1 MDCSKKSGQVR
12 EQIDAFAL
20 GELNPRSEL
29 ELLAHVAECEACR
42 EAYHHAKAM
51 RSAVDRGVESL
62 VAGEPSPQF
71 AARLRA
77 RIAAEP
83 APKHWAWD
91 AWRVWEHASRQTLSY
106 ALGTL
111 VLATLLIVVRMGL
124 PRKHVSAPAVAE
136 VTSTM
141 SPSPSVATD
150 SPRTSAI
157 PVHSRKKLASGS
169 VPSSG
174 IQREPEVLVPKEEF
188 LAVVRFYEA
197 VNSTPVESEQLYSA
211 QEEPQKPLELKLLE
225 ITPLEPLETPVEDSD
240 QGPGRF

>member
-1 MDCSKKSGQVR
+1 MDCQKKSEQVI
-12 EQIDAFAL
+12 EQMKNFAL
-20 GELNPRSEL
+20 GNISAKLEL
-29 ELLAHVAECEACR
+29 ELLAHVTECEACR
-42 EAYHHAKAM
+42 EAYDHAKAM
-51 RSAVDRGVESL
+51 RSAVDHGLESL

-83 APKHWAWD
+83 APKRWAWD

-136 VTSTM
+136 VTSTI

-150 SPRTSAI
+150 SPGTSAI
-157 PVHSRKKLASGS
+157 PVHSREKLAFGS
-169 VPSSG
+169 VPSPR

-197 VNSTPVESEQLYSA
+197 VHGTPVHGDQLYAA
-211 QEEPQKPLELKLLE
+211 QQEPQKPLELKPIE
-225 ITPLEPLETPVEDSD
+225 ITPLEPLETPAVDSH
-240 QGPGRF
+240 QGPGLF